1 MPNLSATKAHPVA
14 PNKTYHQICAR
25 YHQISLCQYVPIILR
40 ILLSNLHEK
49 KINTSQAVDMLDITG
64 SRCHTPPMRG
74 APMMPPGIIIMPGLK
89 STNILGPKSQC
100 GWHDV
105 ACVRTLR
112 YESVRVI
119 GTSNSHRAYSAT
131 PTLRKGNVQRNC
143 RTEELLKETLS
154 GQVLCL
160 SLRISEFDVFKRCKR
175 WYFLHT
181 TRLFPFTRFLA
192 SWDSSLTCIKAPR
205 WIKSKTNIYLRP
217 FETTGWLENTEKKL
231 KKTKKQ

>member
-1 MPNLSATKAHPVA
+1 
-14 PNKTYHQICAR
+14 
-25 YHQISLCQYVPIILR
+25 
-40 ILLSNLHEK
+40 
-49 KINTSQAVDMLDITG
+49 MLDITG

-112 YESVRVI
+112 YESVRV
-119 GTSNSHRAYSAT
+119 TSSNSHRAYSAT

-143 RTEELLKETLS
+143 RTEELLKEALS

-160 SLRISEFDVFKRCKR
+160 SLRISEFDGVTGVSGGTFCTRHDC
-175 WYFLHT
+175 FLSPGSWHHGIAHWPVS
-181 TRLFPFTRFLA
+181 RLRDGSNRKPIFT
-192 SWDSSLTCIKAPR
+192 WDH
-205 WIKSKTNIYLRP
+205 LRP
-217 FETTGWLENTEKKL
+217 LGGWGKLKKKL
-231 KKTKKQ
+231 KNSKHLEVIWGNTHTHRSTD